1 MERNHQILILLII
14 GIVIVLYAFL
24 TLQWLLGIVAAVII
38 IIAILIIPSIEQWLK
53 SH

>member
-1 MERNHQILILLII
+1 MLINNQVLLLIS

-24 TLQWLLGIVAAVII
+24 TLQWVLGIVTTVVF
-38 IIAILIIPSIEQWLK
+38 IIAILLSPRVEQWIK